1 MEQAR
6 FLTIIH
12 LDTTASNEQT
22 TLQGTQKMSKPSLA
36 GQPAAP
42 AIERLS
48 LGSSSS
54 PSTSR
59 PSHSLPS
66 LSSPANASASTSGDG
81 AQHGSS
87 APLITPDVLDLA
99 TPIQQHVDSQ
109 ALHTLATEMVATLIH
124 SSSFVAR
131 KQAFARQELQLAGI
145 HLPTVNKPHASS
157 TTPGPASSSPA
168 SASSPHSQVVRS
180 ISGSDADTL
189 SEVETLLTARLEG
202 IGYHVGYHMT
212 EHLARDRARFTDTL
226 DVLKFICKEVWTAVW
241 GKQVDNL
248 RTNHRGVYVLHD
260 NQFQPLRHVSTAQ
273 GAQVTAKEAR
283 VFLSYPVGIVKG
295 ALAQLDVPSAVVAET
310 NQAPQCTF
318 HVKTQRG
325 GGAPGAVAGGAPTA
339 STPPTAT

>member
-1 MEQAR
+1 
-6 FLTIIH
+6 
-12 LDTTASNEQT
+12 
-22 TLQGTQKMSKPSLA
+22 MSKATSA
-36 GQPAAP
+36 GQSTTP

-59 PSHSLPS
+59 PSHALPS
-66 LSSPANASASTSGDG
+66 LSSPANASSSGSSDG
-81 AQHGSS
+81 AHHHGSS
-87 APLITPDVLDLA
+87 AALVTPTVLDLA
-99 TPIQQHVDSQ
+99 TPIQHQVDSQ
-109 ALHTLATEMVATLIH
+109 ALHTLATEMVASLIH
-124 SSSFVAR
+124 SSSLVSR
-131 KQAFARQELQLAGI
+131 KQASARQELKLAGI
-145 HLPTVNKPHASS
+145 HLPILNKTPS
-157 TTPGPASSSPA
+157 TSTAPGPASAPT
-168 SASSPHSQVVRS
+168 SATSQHSQAVRS
-180 ISGSDADTL
+180 ISGLDDSSDTL

-212 EHLARDRARFTDTL
+212 ENLARDRAKFTDTL

-248 RTNHRGVYVLHD
+248 RTNHKGVYVLHD

-295 ALAQLDVPSAVVAET
+295 TLAQLDVPSAVVAET

-325 GGAPGAVAGGAPTA
+325 SAPGAATAAAPSA

>member
-1 MEQAR
+1 
-6 FLTIIH
+6 
-12 LDTTASNEQT
+12 
-22 TLQGTQKMSKPSLA
+22 MSKA
-36 GQPAAP
+36 TGQSAAP

-59 PSHSLPS
+59 PSHALPS
-66 LSSPANASASTSGDG
+66 LSNPANASASNDG
-81 AQHGSS
+81 AQTGSS
-87 APLITPDVLDLA
+87 AALVTSEVLDLA
-99 TPIQQHVDSQ
+99 TPIQHQVDSQ

-124 SSSFVAR
+124 SSSFVSR

-145 HLPTVNKPHASS
+145 QLPALNKAPSAS
-157 TTPGPASSSPA
+157 TAPGPASAST

-180 ISGSDADTL
+180 ISGPDTSSDTL
-189 SEVETLLTARLEG
+189 TEIETLLTARLEG

-212 EHLARDRARFTDTL
+212 ESLARDRAKFTDTL

-273 GAQVTAKEAR
+273 GAQVTAKQAR
-283 VFLSYPVGIVKG
+283 VFLSYPVGIIKG

-325 GGAPGAVAGGAPTA
+325 GATGASAAAAPGA
-339 STPPTAT
+339 STPPTAA

>member
-1 MEQAR
+1 
-6 FLTIIH
+6 
-12 LDTTASNEQT
+12 
-22 TLQGTQKMSKPSLA
+22 MSKPTLA
-36 GQPAAP
+36 GQTAAP

-48 LGSSSS
+48 LGSLSS

-59 PSHSLPS
+59 PSHALPS
-66 LSSPANASASTSGDG
+66 LSSPANASTLGSGDG
-81 AQHGSS
+81 AHQGSS
-87 APLITPDVLDLA
+87 AALVTPDVLDLA
-99 TPIQQHVDSQ
+99 TPTQHYVDSQ

-124 SSSFVAR
+124 SSSFVSR

-145 HLPTVNKPHASS
+145 QLPSLSKSPSTSTAS
-157 TTPGPASSSPA
+157 ASA

-180 ISGSDADTL
+180 VSGSEPTPDTL

-212 EHLARDRARFTDTL
+212 ENLARDRAKFTDTL
-226 DVLKFICKEVWTAVW
+226 DVLKFICKEVWTTVW

-325 GGAPGAVAGGAPTA
+325 GALGAAVAAAPPA
-339 STPPTAT
+339 STPPTAA

>member
-1 MEQAR
+1 
-6 FLTIIH
+6 
-12 LDTTASNEQT
+12 
-22 TLQGTQKMSKPSLA
+22 
-36 GQPAAP
+36 
-42 AIERLS
+42 
-48 LGSSSS
+48 
-54 PSTSR
+54 
-59 PSHSLPS
+59 
-66 LSSPANASASTSGDG
+66 
-81 AQHGSS
+81 
-87 APLITPDVLDLA
+87 
-99 TPIQQHVDSQ
+99 
-109 ALHTLATEMVATLIH
+109 MVASLIH
-124 SSSFVAR
+124 SSGFVAR
-131 KQAFARQELQLAGI
+131 KQVLARQELQLAGI
-145 HLPTVNKPHASS
+145 RLPTLNKPPSTSTAS
-157 TTPGPASSSPA
+157 GPSATPA
-168 SASSPHSQVVRS
+168 SASSQHSQVVRT
-180 ISGSDADTL
+180 ISGSEASDTL

-212 EHLARDRARFTDTL
+212 EDLARDRARFTDTL

-325 GGAPGAVAGGAPTA
+325 GTSGTAAGQAPA
-339 STPPTAT
+339 STPSAAA